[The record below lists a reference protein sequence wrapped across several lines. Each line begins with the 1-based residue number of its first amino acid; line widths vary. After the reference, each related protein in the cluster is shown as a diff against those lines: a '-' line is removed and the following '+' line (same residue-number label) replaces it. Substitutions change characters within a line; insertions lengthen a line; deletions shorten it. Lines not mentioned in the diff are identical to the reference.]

1 MTSADAGVRHLGARR
16 LLAAPGFRRLLA
28 TRLAAQ
34 WGDGLFQAGL
44 AGAVLFNPEREAEP
58 GAIAAGFAVLLLP
71 YSVLGPFA
79 GALLDRWDRRRVL
92 VTAALLRAL
101 FVLLTASA
109 VGAGLAGVPLFVA
122 ALLVTGVSRFTGSGL
137 SASLPHVV
145 PRAHLVEANA
155 VATTAGSVTAVLGA
169 ATAVLLREALGAGD
183 GGSAWTTAVAA
194 TGSLLAALLAAGFA
208 RGALGPDPACGAVV
222 ARRTFF
228 PARDQAS
235 TCGNVTPACGAVVA
249 RRTPFPA
256 RDQASACKN
265 VTPACGA
272 VVARRTPFPARDQ
285 ASACKNVTAALV
297 ALLAHRMA
305 FGMSLVVTL
314 LLMRNS
320 FTDQGPFRAGLAGL
334 GQVAACGGAGVLLAG
349 LVTDRLV
356 GAFGRTRVV
365 LGALGLAALTQL
377 GLGLPMLLP
386 TVIAAALPLTF
397 AGQVVKLCAD
407 AAVQAE
413 VGDEVRGRVFAL
425 YDTLFNVTQVV
436 AVSVAAALV
445 APDGRSPGLV
455 LAAALVLP
463 IGALGHLLLTR
474 PGGGSAR

>member
-1 MTSADAGVRHLGARR
+1 MTSADAGVRHLGVRG

-71 YSVLGPFA
+71 YSLLGPFA

-92 VTAALLRAL
+92 VVAALLRAL

-109 VGAGLAGVPLFVA
+109 VGSGLDGVPLYAA

-155 VATTAGSVTAVLGA
+155 VATTAGSVTAVVGA
-169 ATAVLLREALGAGD
+169 ATAVLLRGALGAGD
-183 GGSAWTTAVAA
+183 GGSAWTTACAA
-194 TGSLLAALLAAGFA
+194 AGSLLAAALAAGFA
-208 RGALGPDPACGAVV
+208 RDALGPDTGTDPGATRTLTAVAHGLLDGGGAVL
-222 ARRTFF
+222 R
-228 PARDQAS
+228 
-235 TCGNVTPACGAVVA
+235 TPAV
-249 RRTPFPA
+249 R
-256 RDQASACKN
+256 SAL
-265 VTPACGA
+265 
-272 VVARRTPFPARDQ
+272 
-285 ASACKNVTAALV
+285 AALV
-297 ALLAHRMA
+297 AHRMA

-356 GAFGRTRVV
+356 GALGRARVV
-365 LGALGLAALTQL
+365 PGALGLAALTQL
-377 GLGLPMLLP
+377 GLGLPMRLP
-386 TVIAAALPLTF
+386 AVLAAAFLLTF

-413 VGDEVRGRVFAL
+413 IGDEVRGRVFAL

-445 APDGRSPGLV
+445 AHDGRSPGLV
-455 LAAALVLP
+455 LAAALVHP
-463 IGALGHLLLTR
+463 VGALGHLLLAR
-474 PGGGSAR
+474 PGGGSAGHR

>member
-1 MTSADAGVRHLGARR
+1 MTSADAGVRHLGVRG

-58 GAIAAGFAVLLLP
+58 GAVAAGFAVLLLP
-71 YSVLGPFA
+71 YSLLGPFA

-92 VTAALLRAL
+92 VVAALLRAL
-101 FVLLTASA
+101 SVLLTASA
-109 VGAGLAGVPLFVA
+109 VGAGLGGVPLCAA

-155 VATTAGSVTAVLGA
+155 VATTAGSVTAVVGA
-169 ATAVLLREALGAGD
+169 ATAVLLRGALGAGD
-183 GGSAWTTAVAA
+183 GGSAWTTACAA
-194 TGSLLAALLAAGFA
+194 AGSLLAAALAAGFA
-208 RGALGPDPACGAVV
+208 RDALGPDRGAGAVPGATRALTAV
-222 ARRTFF
+222 AHGLLDGGRAVLR
-228 PARDQAS
+228 
-235 TCGNVTPACGAVVA
+235 TPAV
-249 RRTPFPA
+249 R
-256 RDQASACKN
+256 SAL
-265 VTPACGA
+265 
-272 VVARRTPFPARDQ
+272 
-285 ASACKNVTAALV
+285 AALV
-297 ALLAHRMA
+297 AHRMA

-356 GAFGRTRVV
+356 GALGRVRVV
-365 LGALGLAALTQL
+365 PGALGLAALTQL
-377 GLGLPMLLP
+377 GLGLPMRLP
-386 TVIAAALPLTF
+386 AVLAAAFLLTF

-413 VGDEVRGRVFAL
+413 IGDEVRGRVFAL

-445 APDGRSPGLV
+445 AHDGRSPGLV
-455 LAAALVLP
+455 LAAALVHP
-463 IGALGHLLLTR
+463 IGALGHLLLAR
-474 PGGGSAR
+474 PGGGGSAGRR

>member
-235 TCGNVTPACGAVVA
+235 ACG
-249 RRTPFPA
+249 
-256 RDQASACKN
+256 N